1 MSFWLQA
8 FPQRTD
14 RILVIK
20 NGHHMIRNTK
30 KTMPRTFEAFRS
42 LLIACMVPLGRL
54 SFFFLRRGFKSWLG
68 FAEFSSAVV
77 FLLQHFRKSRLIPGG
92 SSVWPRSNIRACL
105 RRTWIVR
112 QYVITMIVSGMKKAT
127 KDPIRT
133 KFGSFSTQVVL
144 LTNTLSSSL
153 SPITGIG
160 TDTPKRTKKGGG
172 TLVQHMEG
180 LNRFV
185 QWHTFNCILLNKM

>member
-1 MSFWLQA
+1 
-8 FPQRTD
+8 
-14 RILVIK
+14 
-20 NGHHMIRNTK
+20 MIRNTK

-68 FAEFSSAVV
+68 FAEFSSSV

-92 SSVWPRSNIRACL
+92 SSVWPCSNIRACR

-144 LTNTLSSSL
+144 LMNTLSSSL

-160 TDTPKRTKKGGG
+160 TDTPTGTEKKVGHCYNILKG
-172 TLVQHMEG
+172 
-180 LNRFV
+180 
-185 QWHTFNCILLNKM
+185 HTDLYSGMHLIAFH